1 MFKSG
6 VLRVLPL
13 HVGHNIGLGF
23 LSDWHNLPSKA
34 PYLAADGVTLE
45 CDQSLDDSY
54 AGYLY
59 HSPVDDACAG
69 LNYSSYDMV
78 RGNVTLIVITGS
90 YT

>member
-1 MFKSG
+1 MY
-6 VLRVLPL
+6 VCMYVCT
-13 HVGHNIGLGF
+13 HNINIIRIMALSWCLKGLRF
-23 LSDWHNLPSKA
+23 LSDWRNLPSKA

-59 HSPVDDACAG
+59 HSQVDDACAG

-78 RGNVTLIVITGS
+78 CLS
-90 YT
+90 E